1 MKYKVGKKYKV
12 TLDSAR
18 NGNIIEITSVETS
31 FFTYK
36 TLMGKDYS
44 SCVADIDSIF
54 AKSLVPVNEC
64 IVIYRKDNKVIALDK
79 TNGKTGVARC
89 NPIDEFDF
97 NVGANIAFARLMKP
111 EQQEELKKVTA
122 NDELAMTLKVL
133 IESLEKQGFSRK
145 ESITIAVGIATG
157 VAKGGN

>member
-1 MKYKVGKKYKV
+1 MKIKVGKRYKHGK
-12 TLDSAR
+12 T
-18 NGNIIEITSVETS
+18 IIEITEIAGMRYYFKVVSGPDEGFHLFDKGS
-31 FFTYK
+31 NYEN
-36 TLMGKDYS
+36 Y
-44 SCVADIDSIF
+44 
-54 AKSLVPVNEC
+54 LVPVNEC

-111 EQQEELKKVTA
+111 EQQEEPKKVTA
-122 NDELAMTLKVL
+122 NDEFAMTLKVL

-145 ESITIAVGIATG
+145 ESIMIAVGIATG